1 VTYSF
6 GKFFV
11 PGPTDVRPDVLA
23 AMTQPMIAHR
33 GPEFEALF
41 ARIQTGLRAV
51 FRTQRPVYVS
61 TSSATGLME
70 AAIRCAPEGRILA
83 LVNGG
88 FSERFAKIARM
99 CGRECD
105 EYKVPVG
112 SAHEP
117 GVLSRLLSIR
127 QYAAITVVHSETSTG
142 VLNDVR
148 ALSDAAH
155 ERGALCL
162 IDSVSGLGGAPLEFD
177 EWKCD
182 YVLTGSQKALALP
195 PGLAFAAA
203 SVDFVE
209 GAFGLAR
216 VAVLDDARDGAVFA
230 NDPAVAGRVGEARG
244 EHGRCGARGAVFL
257 DERRDR
263 RPAQERDVAREQQHV
278 AVRVAEHRF
287 GLQQRVAGADLR
299 VLRHEPAAAPAHC
312 RLHRVGLMADHDG
325 HRRRAGRAGGVED
338 VVEQGPSG
346 ELVQHLGPL
355 GFHPC
360 ALAGGQNHDVERAHL

>member
-6 GKFFV
+6 GRFFV

-41 ARIQTGLRAV
+41 ARIQTGLAAV

-70 AAIRCAPEGRILA
+70 AAVRCAPAGRILA

-88 FSERFAKIARM
+88 FSERFAKIADM

-105 EYKVPVG
+105 RYEVPAG
-112 SAHEP
+112 SAHDVAE
-117 GVLSRLLSIR
+117 VASRLSGR
-127 QYAAITVVHSETSTG
+127 RYAAVTVVHSETSTG

-148 ALSDAAH
+148 GINDAAH
-155 ERGALCL
+155 EHGALCL
-162 IDSVSGLGGAPLEFD
+162 IDSVSGLGGVPLEFD

-203 SVDFVE
+203 SAGFVE
-209 GAFGLAR
+209 GARRAAGRGVYFDIAEFDELA
-216 VAVLDDARDGAVFA
+216 AK
-230 NDPAVAGRVGEARG
+230 NQTPNTPAVSLLFAADAQLRSIVAEGMEARWARHAEMQQEVVEWAARLKDRGVAIVAKPG
-244 EHGRCGARGAVFL
+244 ERSPTVSAIRLPNGLGPQRFITEVRAGGYTVGAGYGALKEATFRIGHMGDHTVATVRGCLAAC
-257 DERRDR
+257 E
-263 RPAQERDVAREQQHV
+263 
-278 AVRVAEHRF
+278 
-287 GLQQRVAGADLR
+287 R
-299 VLRHEPAAAPAHC
+299 VLREKAP
-312 RLHRVGLMADHDG
+312 G
-325 HRRRAGRAGGVED
+325 
-338 VVEQGPSG
+338 
-346 ELVQHLGPL
+346 
-355 GFHPC
+355 
-360 ALAGGQNHDVERAHL
+360 